1 MIRREHISTMQLT
14 VMHLLVDGICACCMM
29 GLMVC
34 ADINTCC
41 LLFLSYNLLAF
52 ATQPFT
58 GCYIDRASSL
68 RKPLRIATL
77 LLLLGSILT
86 VLSESLFPPIMF
98 LIPTLFLG
106 LGNSI
111 FHVCGGKYVTL
122 SSRNDIRSI
131 SIFVSSGAMGL
142 AIGQA
147 FCVPPMLY
155 VLSAILLFLT
165 FSLNIE
171 TVKKKES
178 TEKAGEKKERIERD
192 REKEERIKRD
202 RKKEVECSHAGTYGR
217 WTAIAIL
224 TAILLIVF
232 GRSFIGKMIPT
243 SEGTGLTL
251 FFIFAA
257 TAMTGKAMGGF
268 IAMKLGLRKTLVISL
283 SFSVL
288 FFILS
293 PIGTG
298 YALAAT
304 WLVNSSMPITLHY
317 ANRLFPRRE
326 GYAFGLLAAAL
337 IAGYLLA
344 TLYIY
349 LDLPIVL
356 IKALLGTIIIEGLV
370 LIALGVRSVK
380 VLTFSSLINICTN
393 VPLNILALCL
403 PLSTSHILILE
414 LLVVAVEALAYRLI
428 LRNTRKAFTY
438 SLSCNIASYLAG
450 LAAQYIFVLI

>member
-29 GLMVC
+29 GLMVR
-34 ADINTCC
+34 ANINTCC
-41 LLFLSYNLLAF
+41 LLFISYNLLAF

-58 GCYIDRASSL
+58 GSCIDRGGSL
-68 RKPLRIATL
+68 RKPLRTSTL

-86 VLSESLFPPIMF
+86 VLSESLFPPVLF

-106 LGNSI
+106 LGNSL
-111 FHVCGGKYVTL
+111 FHVCGGKFVTL
-122 SSRNDIRSI
+122 SSNNDIRSI

-147 FCVPPMLY
+147 FCVPPMLCI
-155 VLSAILLFLT
+155 LSVILLFLT

-171 TVKKKES
+171 T
-178 TEKAGEKKERIERD
+178 GRKKERIERD
-192 REKEERIKRD
+192 REKEERIERD
-202 RKKEVECSHAGTYGR
+202 RKKEVGCSHIGTYGR
-217 WTAIAIL
+217 WTGIAIL

-298 YALAAT
+298 YALAAI

-344 TLYIY
+344 TLYIN

-356 IKALLGTIIIEGLV
+356 LKALLGTIIIEGLV